1 MLGKWEIPKKKKKK
15 TQQTTKRSNDL
26 SQANENEPQSFQTS
40 SPTCHQVPAER
51 KQVLEMQNDVLE
63 D

>member
-1 MLGKWEIPKKKKKK
+1 MSGKIIKVAGPLVVADGLAE
-15 TQQTTKRSNDL
+15 
-26 SQANENEPQSFQTS
+26 ANENEPQSFQTS

-63 D
+63 G